1 MCEINQPIIKNFYS
15 LEYDELNCEKTFT
28 EEEKFYPI
36 RYLEKINLT
45 TSIYRM
51 PILNILTLVLLII
64 VSFKHRLIL
73 FRKQEITNG

>member
-45 TSIYRM
+45 TKHLQNAY
-51 PILNILTLVLLII
+51 
-64 VSFKHRLIL
+64 FKYSNL
-73 FRKQEITNG
+73 